1 MKKIFSR
8 ELRIGLLV
16 VVAAFL
22 LYFGINFLKG
32 IDIFQPA
39 SYFYAKYDRI
49 DGIVK
54 TSSVYINGYKVGHV
68 SDIVFD
74 YNEESPIILE
84 ITVDEKLVVPKGTIA
99 ELYDTSLMGEKA
111 VQLKLGNPK
120 AGILTAGDTLQGGID
135 GGMMADIIEAVVPSF
150 EKLIPELDSTI
161 KAFRKI
167 AENEDINK
175 ILANTEG
182 LTGNLNKFM
191 NNDLQKI
198 VMEIDT
204 ITTNFAKVSKDLN
217 EADLKR
223 TISSLDSSLV
233 NIQLATAQLKC
244 KDNSLGLL
252 LNDKS
257 LYNGLDSTINNANKL
272 VIDLKENP
280 SRYVHF
286 SIFDKKEK
294 KKKKKSISNK
304 K

>member
-8 ELRIGLLV
+8 ELKIGLLV
-16 VVAAFL
+16 VIAAFL

-39 SYFYAKYDRI
+39 SYFYAKYDRV

-68 SDIVFD
+68 SDIFFD
-74 YNEESPIILE
+74 YSEESPIVLE
-84 ITVDEKLVVPKGTIA
+84 ITVDEKLVVPKGTVA

-111 VQLKLGNPK
+111 VQLILGDPR
-120 AGILTAGDTLQGGID
+120 AGILVAGDTLQGGID
-135 GGMMADIIEAVVPSF
+135 GGMMADIVAAVVPSF

-161 KAFRKI
+161 QAFRKI
-167 AENEDINK
+167 AEDDNIRK

-182 LTGNLNKFM
+182 VTGGLNKFM
-191 NNDLQKI
+191 NEDLQKI
-198 VMEIDT
+198 VTEIDT
-204 ITTNFAKVSKDLN
+204 ITTNFAKISKDLN
-217 EADLKR
+217 EADLKQ
-223 TISSLDSSLV
+223 TIASLDSSLA
-233 NIQLATAQLKC
+233 NIEVASAQLKS

-286 SIFDKKEK
+286 SVFGKKEK
-294 KKKKKSISNK
+294 KAKK
-304 K
+304 